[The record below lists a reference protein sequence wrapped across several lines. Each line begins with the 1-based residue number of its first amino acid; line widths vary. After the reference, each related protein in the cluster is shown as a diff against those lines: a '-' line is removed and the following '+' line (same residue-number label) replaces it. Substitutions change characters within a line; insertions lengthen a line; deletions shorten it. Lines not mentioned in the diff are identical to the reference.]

1 MRRVGLE
8 RNAVKDKFGVGKHG
22 FGPGN
27 PQSGNPATTPGYEW
41 FDAIQEEMAGVVESA
56 GLALDNTK
64 RNQLSL
70 AIQRLFAPIENP
82 VFSGAIKTQ
91 INEGGASSYNMVA
104 EFSGSGIQNVSIG
117 GGYRFYY
124 RSGAGSSTRGGGVL
138 AIRSFDFNNGES
150 DNLLTIDGN
159 GTVTIA
165 AALSVPA
172 GTLPSNPIVNSQIA
186 TSLSD
191 PAGNLNTAN
200 PASTSWVRGAMSSIA
215 TAAGFSTSLG
225 ANGYIKFPSWLGG
238 LVVQWGAISVTT
250 TITNYNFPTAFPNGC
265 FAVLGTPTPQSPQ
278 NMGFSPVS
286 KTQFS
291 AATTQYN
298 PGAYYI
304 ALGY

>member
-1 MRRVGLE
+1 
-8 RNAVKDKFGVGKHG
+8 
-22 FGPGN
+22 
-27 PQSGNPATTPGYEW
+27 
-41 FDAIQEEMAGVVESA
+41 
-56 GLALDNTK
+56 
-64 RNQLSL
+64 
-70 AIQRLFAPIENP
+70 
-82 VFSGAIKTQ
+82 
-91 INEGGASSYNMVA
+91 MVA

-215 TAAGFSTSLG
+215 TAAGFLLLSEQTVILNSRHG
-225 ANGYIKFPSWLGG
+225 WVVWLFSGEQY
-238 LVVQWGAISVTT
+238 LLPQ
-250 TITNYNFPTAFPNGC
+250 
-265 FAVLGTPTPQSPQ
+265 QSPITIFQ
-278 NMGFSPVS
+278 PHFPMGASP
-286 KTQFS
+286 F
-291 AATTQYN
+291 
-298 PGAYYI
+298 
-304 ALGY
+304 